1 MKPKIYAY
9 YEAIQLSNQNN
20 EFASANI
27 WKASWEAKGWECVM
41 LNRSHA
47 KNSNLSTKLVAKI
60 MKVSGFLTPELQ
72 TQLPFI
78 IARYSRWCA
87 LHAAGG
93 GWMSDYD
100 VANIDFTSQKAKEL
114 EGNTLLIVENEPCYL
129 FYATQEHCSAAISKF
144 ISSDIFANDRL
155 LNESE
160 ILQTPSKLNEVLSL
174 VHHSKATDELKKH
187 EVMESLFKS

>member
-9 YEAIQLSNQNN
+9 YEAIQLANQNN
-20 EFASANI
+20 EFACANV

-41 LNRSHA
+41 LNKSHA
-47 KNSNLSTKLVAKI
+47 QGSNLITKLIAKI
-60 MKVSGFLTPELQ
+60 MKDSGFLTAELQ
-72 TQLPFI
+72 SQIPFI

-100 VANIDFTSQKAKEL
+100 VANLDFTPDKAKQL
-114 EGNTLLIVENEPCYL
+114 QNNTLLIVENEPCYL
-129 FYATQEHCSAAISKF
+129 FYATQEHCAAAISKF
-144 ISSDIFANDRL
+144 ISSDILANNRL

-160 ILQTPSKLNEVLSL
+160 ILQTPSKLNEVLPL

-187 EVMESLFKS
+187 EVMQQLFK